1 MLREIGRGFGS
12 GTLSLATAGPGST
25 DKPSASVRLVAKD
38 TDLDTDQD
46 TEKNIDRAVERNA
59 AVRAKRGT
67 AFLRGKSFDPST
79 PWSIEKVNKY

>member
-1 MLREIGRGFGS
+1 
-12 GTLSLATAGPGST
+12 
-25 DKPSASVRLVAKD
+25 VAKD
-38 TDLDTDQD
+38 TDLD

>member
-12 GTLSLATAGPGST
+12 GTLSLATAGPDST

-38 TDLDTDQD
+38 TDLD